1 MLQLQQ
7 VWTYDK
13 RMLIEEE
20 RMRDKEI
27 FQM

>member
-7 VWTYDK
+7 VWTYNK